1 MTARWFNETL
11 GLFLGLHERKRG
23 DRRRR
28 KGGDLRLWSGSRTGS
43 SPQRGE
49 GRGGEGGRQE
59 NRRGRGRADSS
70 CERFCRLNTNS
81 TIVLH
86 KLITGKQNADLY
98 TNVRDYYFPA
108 VSYFPHLDYFLSY
121 WKAATDKSQS
131 PAANPPDHTPTTDH
145 KTSLSPVLRSETTER
160 KKPSR
165 VGRWAS
171 ADPPEHDRDR
181 QECQLC
187 SSSLRLPF
195 CYISPPLSS
204 FTSFLSPPSSGL
216 SSALFSQTSLQWSE
230 REDHATAR
238 TARKVSLLAKFSQ
251 TLE

>member
-108 VSYFPHLDYFLSY
+108 VSYFPHLDYFCPTEKLPRTNHKVPLRILPITLRRQITNISLPGSEVRNDGE
-121 WKAATDKSQS
+121 KETEQS
-131 PAANPPDHTPTTDH
+131 RKMSERRPSWTRQRSSGMSAMFFLPPTPFLLH
-145 KTSLSPVLRSETTER
+145 L
-160 KKPSR
+160 
-165 VGRWAS
+165 
-171 ADPPEHDRDR
+171 
-181 QECQLC
+181 
-187 SSSLRLPF
+187 SSSLLLHLLHLLPL
-195 CYISPPLSS
+195 STLVWTQLSS
-204 FTSFLSPPSSGL
+204 FLSNVTPMIRARRSRHSENSS
-216 SSALFSQTSLQWSE
+216 
-230 REDHATAR
+230 
-238 TARKVSLLAKFSQ
+238 
-251 TLE
+251 

>member
-1 MTARWFNETL
+1 MRRWDSSWDYMKGRGATGGEEKGEISVFDLDPEQ
-11 GLFLGLHERKRG
+11 GLH
-23 DRRRR
+23 
-28 KGGDLRLWSGSRTGS
+28 LS
-43 SPQRGE
+43 E
-49 GRGGEGGRQE
+49 GREGGRQE

-145 KTSLSPVLRSETTER
+145 KHLSPVLRSQTTER
-160 KKPSR
+160 KKTEQSRKMSERRPSWTR
-165 VGRWAS
+165 QRSSGMS
-171 ADPPEHDRDR
+171 AMFFLPPTPFLLH
-181 QECQLC
+181 L
-187 SSSLRLPF
+187 SSSLLLHLLPL
-195 CYISPPLSS
+195 STLVWTQLSS
-204 FTSFLSPPSSGL
+204 FLSNVTPMIRAGRSRHSENSS
-216 SSALFSQTSLQWSE
+216 
-230 REDHATAR
+230 
-238 TARKVSLLAKFSQ
+238 
-251 TLE
+251 